1 MQKLLIVV
9 RNILL
14 TIFISILVAK
24 QFLSPLFP
32 GAGLFMVL
40 SGGLLAMLYFALG
53 FRFFWGN
60 SYNEILSKPI
70 AIVAFVLQFAISLA
84 IVGALF
90 QSLCFPG
97 ANISLTAACVI
108 LLISTVMLFLPK
120 FNIVSTKSAK
130 IHAVVS
136 LMFCIYMLYMY
147 STPRMNMLHTFRMVG
162 QEYENIQTQTS
173 SLDKHSYS
181 ICARCVSANDV
192 SIVYEVSVVM
202 PQEEIDYMYDRVLAP
217 DDKLDVYF
225 TNMSSIDNVLNDSD
239 LYKEISSE
247 RYMLPYE
254 NSDTMR
260 LEIDMKTWKFK
271 LEPK

>member
-53 FRFFWGN
+53 FRLFLGN

-84 IVGALF
+84 IIGALF

-147 STPRMNMLHTFRMVG
+147 STPRKNMLHTFRMVG
-162 QEYENIQTQTS
+162 QEYENIHTQTS
-173 SLDKHSYS
+173 SLDKHSFS

-202 PQEEIDYMYDRVLAP
+202 PQEEIDYIESMIKP
-217 DDKLDVYF
+217 MEINDVYF
-225 TNMSSIDNVLNDSD
+225 TNMSSIDYVLNDSD

-260 LEIDMKTWKFK
+260 LEIDMKTWTFK